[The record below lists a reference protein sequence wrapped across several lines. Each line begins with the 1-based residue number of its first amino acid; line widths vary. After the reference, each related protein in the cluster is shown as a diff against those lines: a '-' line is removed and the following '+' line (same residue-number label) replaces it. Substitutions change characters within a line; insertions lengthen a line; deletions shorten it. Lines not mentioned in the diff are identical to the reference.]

1 VPLGGGGPQA
11 QAPTAHG
18 AAAATTF
25 SAGARLWRSTSFRL
39 TVGYAGLFIV
49 SSLLLVGFIY
59 VATAGFMNSQ
69 INQVIVADTE
79 GLRERF
85 RDDGLPGLIG
95 GIRERV
101 AGDPASTAIYLLASP
116 TLQPL
121 AGNLSAWPT
130 SIELNGS
137 WYEGAFEHNGRASI
151 VRFHDVLLPGRLR
164 LLVGR
169 DVRDRVEVQSL
180 IFNALM
186 WAIGLTTVLAIA
198 GGLIFRRTLDR
209 RIEVINATAG
219 AIVKGDLSQRI
230 PTAGTGDE
238 FDQLSAT
245 LNRMLD
251 QIEQLMDGV
260 SEVSNAI
267 AHDLRTP
274 LARLRN
280 SLEEMT
286 AGRLERAAWP
296 AAIERAIAE
305 LDGLLDTFN
314 ALLRIAEVESGARRS
329 AFDVVALDPLLRDA
343 ADLYAALAEER
354 DLTISI
360 AVDPAA
366 KVLGDRHLL
375 SQAIANLLDNAI
387 KHSHAGGRIDLS
399 ARPADNGIEIVVADN
414 GPGIPDVERANVTR
428 RYYRLERSRGTPGS
442 GLGLSLVAA
451 VVKLHGGTLALD
463 DNRPGLRVTMR
474 MPDTKTPDVI

>member
-1 VPLGGGGPQA
+1 MSFGIK
-11 QAPTAHG
+11 
-18 AAAATTF
+18 
-25 SAGARLWRSTSFRL
+25 LWRSTSFRL
-39 TVGYAGLFIV
+39 TIGYTGLFIV

-59 VATAGFMNSQ
+59 VASASFMDRQ
-69 INQVIVADTE
+69 INQVIVTDTE
-79 GLRERF
+79 GLAERF
-85 RDDGLPGLIG
+85 RDDGLTGLIG

-101 AGDPASTAIYLLASP
+101 GADPSGTAIYLLASP
-116 TLQPL
+116 NLQPL

-130 SIELNGS
+130 SIELRDG
-137 WYEGAFEHNGRASI
+137 WYEGAFAHNGRGSI

-169 DVRDRVEVQSL
+169 DVRDRVEVQRL

-186 WAIGLTTVLAIA
+186 WAIALTTVLAA
-198 GGLIFRRTLDR
+198 VGGMIFRRTLDR
-209 RIEVINATAG
+209 RIEAINATAG
-219 AIVKGDLSQRI
+219 AIVSGDLSQRV

-238 FDQLSAT
+238 FDQLSNT

-251 QIEQLMDGV
+251 QIEQLMEGV
-260 SEVSNAI
+260 RNVSNAI

-305 LDGLLDTFN
+305 LDGLLETFN
-314 ALLRIAEVESGARRS
+314 ALLRISEVESGARRS
-329 AFDVVALDPLLRDA
+329 AFDVVALEPLLRDV

-354 DLTISI
+354 DLSI
-360 AVDPAA
+360 ATNIDPAA
-366 KVLGDRHLL
+366 KVFGDRHLL
-375 SQAIANLLDNAI
+375 SQAVANLLDNAI
-387 KHSHAGGRIDLS
+387 KYSPIGGHIELS
-399 ARPADNGIEIVVADN
+399 ARPADGGVTLVVADD
-414 GPGIPDVERANVTR
+414 GAGIPEDERVNVTR
-428 RYYRLERSRGTPGS
+428 RYYRLERSRGTPGN

-451 VVKLHGGTLALD
+451 VVKLHGGTLTLE
-463 DNRPGLRVTMR
+463 DNQPGLRVMIR
-474 MPDTKTPDVI
+474 LPDTKTPEAAA